1 MSSSRLRMLIQG
13 GFLAFMTWTGY
24 RHQVLGGGPAGVPP
38 VDALCPFGG
47 MESLYAF
54 LSSGTWLRRVA
65 PSALILLVI
74 VAVVTL
80 LLGRVFCGWICPLGT
95 IGEWTAKISR
105 RMGIRPRELP
115 EPLDRPLRFLKY
127 AVLAVIIVFTW
138 KLGTLA
144 WRAYDPWVAW
154 MHLSAGIEEM
164 AEAPWSFAVLF
175 GAVIGASLFIER
187 FWCRYLCPL
196 GALLAP
202 LQKLSL
208 FKVRRS
214 EEHCIHCHLC
224 GKSCPVRLDPEST
237 DVTSSAECLACGRC
251 VEACPRE
258 KALFFGTRSR
268 VLSATAIGLLGVGL
282 YLGGYGLARAANLWS
297 TYAPPPAATLAEDP
311 ASAIF
316 GWMSVNKVSETVGLP
331 VEKVLEITGL
341 PADTPRD
348 KPIKEI
354 TDDEAFREAL
364 AKWFASEKGSPAET
378 KPTGAPN
385 PDEIKGSMK
394 MEQVAST
401 YGLDAATVFEK
412 AGWPGELPAD
422 KPLREIAAELGRDVS
437 EIREAV
443 KALMEKR

>member
-1 MSSSRLRMLIQG
+1 MMNSGKLRTLIQAA
-13 GFLAFMTWTGY
+13 FLAFMTWTGY

-47 MESLYAF
+47 MESLYSF
-54 LSSGTWLRRVA
+54 LTSGVWLRRVA
-65 PSALILLVI
+65 PSALVLLVI
-74 VAVVTL
+74 VAVATL
-80 LLGRVFCGWICPLGT
+80 LFGRVFCGWICPLGT
-95 IGEWTAKISR
+95 LGEWTAKISSR
-105 RMGIRPRELP
+105 LGIRKRELP
-115 EPLDRPLRFLKY
+115 ESVDRPLRFLKY
-127 AVLAVIIVFTW
+127 AVLAVIIAFTW

-144 WRAYDPWVAW
+144 WRPYDPWVAW
-154 MHLSAGIEEM
+154 MHLSAGIKEM
-164 AEAPWSFAVLF
+164 AEAPWSFVVLF

-208 FKVRRS
+208 VKVRRS

-268 VLSATAIGLLGVGL
+268 TVTVAALGLLGVGL
-282 YLGGYGLARAANLWS
+282 YLGGYGLARVSNLWS
-297 TYAPPPAATLAEDP
+297 TYAPPPAALLADAP

-316 GWMSVNKVSETVGLP
+316 GWMTVEKVSETVGLP
-331 VEKVLEITGL
+331 VEKVLEVTGL
-341 PADTPRD
+341 PPDTPLDR
-348 KPIKEI
+348 PIKEI

-364 AKWFASEKGSPAET
+364 EAWFSVNKPAGPVEK
-378 KPTGAPN
+378 TGTPLP
-385 PDEIKGSMK
+385 PDEIKGSMT
-394 MEQVAST
+394 MEQVSSA
-401 YGLDAATVFEK
+401 YGVDGHAVFEK
-412 AGWPGELPAD
+412 AGWPKDLPMD
-422 KPLREIAAELGRDVS
+422 KPLKDLAAELGKDVS

-443 KALMEKR
+443 KTLLL